1 MLEIKNLSKR
11 FGNQQVLDHIS
22 LKIEKGKVIAVI
34 GPSGTGKST
43 LLRCINVLERPEEG
57 TIQLDDQMFDYEKLS
72 KADIQVLRT
81 RTSMVFQ
88 NSNLYRNKTALENI
102 TTPLTL
108 VKKMP
113 KEEAD
118 KIALDLLEKV
128 GVLEKKDAYPETLSG
143 GEKQRVGIA
152 RALAVNPDIILFD
165 EPTSALDPE
174 WVLEVLEVIRD
185 LAKQHFTMIIV
196 THEMQFAK
204 EVASRVIFMEK
215 GVVVEEGTPEEV
227 LENPKN
233 SRTRA
238 FLRLEKRKE
247 DFKIVHSMNYEEMIP
262 MFIEAGLEMEPN
274 EKRPSG
280 LLECYELIDNNTGKR
295 VGGASLVYTC
305 DEYVIKTVAIEKAYQ
320 GKGLGTDLVKTIMQ
334 DAKERGAKR
343 IYLNAKVPEFYKT
356 LGFTIVSHDEA
367 PDISTCHLCHRY
379 HNGCDSE
386 IMMKDL

>member
-1 MLEIKNLSKR
+1 MLEIKNLSKS

-57 TIQLDDQMFDYEKLS
+57 TIQLDDQIFDYEKLS

-152 RALAVNPDIILFD
+152 RALAMNPKFIVCDEPVSALDIILFD

-174 WVLEVLEVIRD
+174 LVAGVLDVIKD
-185 LAKQHFTMIIV
+185 LAKQHTTMLIV
-196 THEMQFAK
+196 THEMKFAK
-204 EVASRVIFMEK
+204 NVADEVVFME
-215 GVVVEEGTPEEV
+215 GGHIVEMGLAHEV
-227 LENPKN
+227 FENPKEE
-233 SRTRA
+233 RTRQ
-238 FLRLEKRKE
+238 FLSK
-247 DFKIVHSMNYEEMIP
+247 N
-262 MFIEAGLEMEPN
+262 N
-274 EKRPSG
+274 E
-280 LLECYELIDNNTGKR
+280 
-295 VGGASLVYTC
+295 
-305 DEYVIKTVAIEKAYQ
+305 
-320 GKGLGTDLVKTIMQ
+320 
-334 DAKERGAKR
+334 
-343 IYLNAKVPEFYKT
+343 
-356 LGFTIVSHDEA
+356 
-367 PDISTCHLCHRY
+367 
-379 HNGCDSE
+379 
-386 IMMKDL
+386 

>member
-1 MLEIKNLSKR
+1 MLEIKNLSKS
-11 FGNQQVLDHIS
+11 FENQPVLDHIS

-57 TIQLDDQMFDYEKLS
+57 TIQLDDQIFDYEKLS

-152 RALAVNPDIILFD
+152 RALVLQPDLIICD
-165 EPTSALDPE
+165 EPISALD
-174 WVLEVLEVIRD
+174 VSIQAQVINLMQDIKKEFSLTYMFISHD
-185 LAKQHFTMIIV
+185 LRIIKHFCDRVMVMYLGNIV
-196 THEMQFAK
+196 E
-204 EVASRVIFMEK
+204 I
-215 GVVVEEGTPEEV
+215 GT
-227 LENPKN
+227 KD
-233 SRTRA
+233 A
-238 FLRLEKRKE
+238 IYEKRR
-247 DFKIVHSMNYEEMIP
+247 HPYTQALLSAIP
-262 MFIEAGLEMEPN
+262 NIRKQEN
-274 EKRPSG
+274 EHRILLTGDIPSPVNPPSG
-280 LLECYELIDNNTGKR
+280 CPFHPRCRYCMDICKKEKPQL
-295 VGGASLVYTC
+295 
-305 DEYVIKTVAIEKAYQ
+305 KTMADGTQVA
-320 GKGLGTDLVKTIMQ
+320 
-334 DAKERGAKR
+334 
-343 IYLNAKVPEFYKT
+343 
-356 LGFTIVSHDEA
+356 
-367 PDISTCHLCHRY
+367 CHLKI
-379 HNGCDSE
+379 E
-386 IMMKDL
+386 

>member
-1 MLEIKNLSKR
+1 MLEIKNLSKS

-57 TIQLDDQMFDYEKLS
+57 TIQLDDQIFDYEKLS

-152 RALAVNPDIILFD
+152 RAIMQNPKLLLCD
-165 EPTSALDPE
+165 EPTGALVFFTGKQILSLLQSACRE
-174 WVLEVLEVIRD
+174 GGMTVIV
-185 LAKQHFTMIIV
+185 V
-196 THEMQFAK
+196 THNSAITPLADRVITIRNSK
-204 EVASRVIFMEK
+204 VASNIN
-215 GVVVEEGTPEEV
+215 
-227 LENPKN
+227 NPHP
-233 SRTRA
+233 A
-238 FLRLEKRKE
+238 
-247 DFKIVHSMNYEEMIP
+247 DI
-262 MFIEAGLEMEPN
+262 A
-274 EKRPSG
+274 
-280 LLECYELIDNNTGKR
+280 
-295 VGGASLVYTC
+295 
-305 DEYVIKTVAIEKAYQ
+305 AIEW
-320 GKGLGTDLVKTIMQ
+320 
-334 DAKERGAKR
+334 
-343 IYLNAKVPEFYKT
+343 
-356 LGFTIVSHDEA
+356 
-367 PDISTCHLCHRY
+367 
-379 HNGCDSE
+379 
-386 IMMKDL
+386 